1 MHVKEVAEKIF
12 RLEVPIP
19 IMNSVFG
26 VYLIKEGEGILIEP
40 GPSIAVPYIQEG
52 MNELRMHDLAYI
64 IPTHMH
70 VDHAGSIGTLANLFP
85 QAKVLV
91 HPQGA
96 KHALDPSRLIESTR
110 MVWGVDFEANL
121 GPILPVPKAQ
131 IRVPENNEVIHVN
144 GRELNILYAPGHAP
158 HQMVIFD
165 RNVKGIFCGD
175 ALGLLAQSA
184 NPFPLPNTA
193 PPGFDQELYLQTVQK
208 LRVLQPRVLFY
219 SHGGVV
225 REPDGLISMVAE
237 NTLTFGSMVLR
248 ALKEGK
254 AVEEIIQI
262 IRGYIEG
269 HFGVQILES
278 DLTMFVSGYVFY
290 FQKRGMV

>member
-1 MHVKEVAEKIF
+1 MKEVAEKIY
-12 RLEVPIP
+12 RLEIPIP

-26 VYLIKEGEGILIEP
+26 VYLIKESNGILIEP

-52 MNELRMHDLAYI
+52 MKALGMRDLAYI

-70 VDHAGSIGTLANLFP
+70 VDHAGSIGTLAHLFP
-85 QAKVLV
+85 GAKVLV

-110 MVWGVDFEANL
+110 IVWGVDFESDL
-121 GPILPVPKAQ
+121 GPIVPVSKAQ
-131 IRVPENNEVIHVN
+131 IRVPENNEVVTVN
-144 GRELNILYAPGHAP
+144 GRELQIIFAPGHAP

-165 RNVKGIFCGD
+165 RSVKGIFCGD

-193 PPGFDQELYLQTVQK
+193 PPGFDQDIYLQTMQK
-208 LRVLQPRVLFY
+208 LRNLKPRILFY

-225 REPDGLISMVAE
+225 EEPDGLISMAAE
-237 NTLTFGSMVLR
+237 NTLTFGKMVLQ

-254 AVEEIIQI
+254 ALEEIIQI
-262 IRGYIEG
+262 MRDYILG
-269 HFGVQILES
+269 NFGVRVLES
-278 DLTMFVSGYVFY
+278 DLSMFVSGYVFY
-290 FQKRGMV
+290 FKKKGMV

>member
-1 MHVKEVAEKIF
+1 MKEVAEKIF
-12 RLEVPIP
+12 RLEIPIP

-26 VYLIKEGEGILIEP
+26 VYLIKESNGILIEP
-40 GPSIAVPYIQEG
+40 GPSIAVPYIQKG
-52 MNELRMHDLAYI
+52 MKALGMRDLAYI

-70 VDHAGSIGTLANLFP
+70 VDHAGSIGALAHLFP
-85 QAKVLV
+85 RAKVLV

-110 MVWGVDFEANL
+110 IVWGVDFEADL
-121 GPILPVPKAQ
+121 GPIVPVPKAQ
-131 IRVPENNEVIHVN
+131 IRVPENNEVISVN
-144 GRELNILYAPGHAP
+144 GRELQILYAPGHAP

-165 RNVKGIFCGD
+165 RSVKGIFCGD
-175 ALGLLAQSA
+175 ALGLLAKSA

-193 PPGFDQELYLQTVQK
+193 PPGFDQELYLQTMQK
-208 LRVLQPRVLFY
+208 LRDLKPRVLFY

-225 REPDGLISMVAE
+225 EEPDGLISMAAD

-254 AVEEIIQI
+254 ALEEIIQI
-262 IRGYIEG
+262 MRDYIEG
-269 HFGVQILES
+269 HFGVQVLES
-278 DLTMFVSGYVFY
+278 DLTMFVSGYIFY
-290 FQKRGMV
+290 FKKKGMT

>member
-1 MHVKEVAEKIF
+1 MKEVAEKIF
-12 RLEVPIP
+12 RLEVPVP

-26 VYLIKEGEGILIEP
+26 VYLIKEKDGILIEP

-52 MNELRMHDLAYI
+52 MKILGMHDLAYI

-70 VDHAGSIGTLANLFP
+70 VDHAGSIGTLARLFP
-85 QAKVLV
+85 RAKVLV

-110 MVWGVDFEANL
+110 MVWGDDFEDNL
-121 GPILPVPKAQ
+121 GPITSVPKAQ
-131 IRVPENNEVIHVN
+131 IRVPENNELVRVD
-144 GRELNILYAPGHAP
+144 GRELQILYAPGHAP

-175 ALGLLAQSA
+175 ALGLLAQSEK
-184 NPFPLPNTA
+184 PFPLPNTA
-193 PPGFDQELYLQTVQK
+193 PPGFDEELYLQTMQK
-208 LRVLQPRVLFY
+208 LRDLQPRVLFY

-225 REPDGLISMVAE
+225 EEPDGLISLAAE
-237 NTLTFGSMVLR
+237 NTLIFGNMVLH

-254 AVEEIIQI
+254 ALEDIIE
-262 IRGYIEG
+262 RMKDYIAG
-269 HFGVQILES
+269 HLGVQVLDS
-278 DLTMFVSGYVFY
+278 DLAMFVSGYIFY
-290 FQKRGMV
+290 FNKKGMV